1 MNGDSPH
8 VLRDRMIWW
17 LAAFLL
23 LIGGEP
29 AWQSAIVTIVP
40 PPGPGVL
47 EPASA
52 WPVLVSHLPGSEA
65 AGTWPYWLFA
75 AVASGLIS
83 CATASVRLKGEALS
97 VFCLASGLAL
107 SLEPVRLPAAVLVF
121 SAGRLAVASTLR
133 DRPRRWLISAG
144 LLIGLAGLV
153 SVDCGVVLLVL
164 TTAFGLDVIHRIA
177 SRSAVTPLL
186 RNVLLIWLTGL
197 AVAALC
203 LPDSVRIWLR
213 PLTALWLRSDLTL
226 DVSLS
231 PVLWNRDLWCPG
243 GLLAA
248 VTITALCSPDGD
260 RSRQLRRTATV
271 ALLSLT
277 GLTCG
282 VFVALALAGLAGALS
297 DRPTSNPVETAMPQ
311 SASTRW
317 MTFARLSCVA
327 AGLLRIGFSFH
338 EHGSTVLTG
347 GIRERRVNVSGWE
360 LSGRVLLMNPGQA
373 GDWIRGDL
381 GGRFT
386 PLIRDCLIAPADQL
400 ANYAGVCGDIRHGR
414 KHHHLRPDGTWGGY
428 EAWLQ
433 EWNPALIVLESSDL
447 QAIRWLSIDPD
458 WRLLSIDSR
467 RTVFGRASL
476 AGCREQAAR
485 AGRLLFHLEWPHPV
499 PPETA
504 DGILEPGTA
513 ADSRRVAAVLNA
525 IRLPWA
531 AIRVLPLDQ
540 HPETI
545 QVRVWS
551 DVELAHRT
559 LRQTGQPSLID
570 HFRAMRGLSSLRQS
584 TRSRSELRQ
593 IDAAIAS
600 LRYAAFLSRHSPSLP
615 GSTTATGYSRPAPEE
630 QVRGGF
636 INGQDETLRT
646 SLREVTPEPLRDWY
660 AALAVLSHGTAAD
673 AYEALMNVMRQEASG
688 LPVRIRAESSF
699 YLGCLALELGRPDEA
714 RGHFLDSHRTEPF
727 SHMAGLR
734 DFYLAQLGTPPV
746 EP

>member
-1 MNGDSPH
+1 MNGTRRH

-29 AWQSAIVTIVP
+29 AWQSATVTIVP

-52 WPVLVSHLPGSEA
+52 WPVLASHLPGIEA

-75 AVASGLIS
+75 TVASGLIS
-83 CATASVRLKGEALS
+83 CAAASSRSGGGSLT

-121 SAGRLAVASTLR
+121 AAARLAVASTLR

-144 LLIGLAGLV
+144 LLIGLASLA
-153 SVDCGVVLLVL
+153 SIDCGVVLLVL
-164 TTAFGLDVIHRIA
+164 TTAFGLDVIQRIA

-203 LPDSVRIWLR
+203 LPDSARTWLR

-226 DVSLS
+226 DASLS

-243 GLLAA
+243 GLLAVVMFVA
-248 VTITALCSPDGD
+248 PFRPDAD
-260 RSRQLRRTATV
+260 RSRQLRRAATV

-282 VFVALALAGLAGALS
+282 AFVALALAGIAGALS
-297 DRPTSNPVETAMPQ
+297 DQPTSNPAETTIPQ
-311 SASTRW
+311 AASTRW
-317 MTFARLSCVA
+317 MRSAGLACLA
-327 AGLLRIGFSFH
+327 AGLLRLGFSFH

-347 GIRERRVNVSGWE
+347 GIRERRINVGDWE

-373 GDWIRGDL
+373 GDWLPGDL
-381 GGRFT
+381 RGRFT
-386 PLIRDCLIAPADQL
+386 PLIHDCLIAPADQL
-400 ANYAGVCGDIRHGR
+400 AIYAGVCEDIRHGR
-414 KHHHLRPDGTWGGY
+414 KHRYLRPDGTWGGY
-428 EAWLQ
+428 EAWLK

-467 RTVFGRASL
+467 RTVFGRAS
-476 AGCREQAAR
+476 ATGCREQAAR

-545 QVRVWS
+545 RVRVWS

-593 IDAAIAS
+593 INTAIAS
-600 LRYAAFLSRHSPSLP
+600 LSHASFTSRHSPSLP
-615 GSTTATGYSRPAPEE
+615 GTTTGHNRPTPEQ
-630 QVRGGF
+630 QVRSGF
-636 INGQDETLRT
+636 INGQDQAVRT
-646 SLREVTPEPLRDWY
+646 SLREVAPEPLRDWY
-660 AALAVLSHGTAAD
+660 ASLAVIGHGTAAD
-673 AYEALMNVMRQEASG
+673 TYEALVNVMRQKASA
-688 LPVRIRAESSF
+688 LPVRVRAESSF
-699 YLGCLALELGRPDEA
+699 YLGCLALELSRPDEA
-714 RGHFLDSHRTEPF
+714 RGHFLDSHRAEPS
-727 SHMAGLR
+727 SHMTGLR
-734 DFYLAQLGTPPV
+734 HFYLAQLGTQPV